1 MDRQMGT
8 LEQILSSPVTRSAYG
23 FGKILSVVT
32 QSFIQVLLI
41 LVIGLPLA
49 GREISI
55 ANLPPSP
62 LFCIFGRS
70 LLLLFYMIPASAI
83 KSNDFLSMIS
93 TLIMMPMMFC
103 STMFYPLGMIPS
115 SLRYVTYAN
124 PMTYIADSLR
134 AGLIGPLSDQA
145 LFELLVLCIF
155 SVALFSASALSLR
168 RMRI

>member
-1 MDRQMGT
+1 
-8 LEQILSSPVTRSAYG
+8 
-23 FGKILSVVT
+23 
-32 QSFIQVLLI
+32 

-55 ANLPPSP
+55 ANLP
-62 LFCIFGRS
+62 
-70 LLLLFYMIPASAI
+70 LLLFSAFLGGVYFCSFYMILASAT

-115 SLRYVTYAN
+115 SLRYVAYAN